1 MLPLNTIPSDAR
13 RTHIGR
19 ALPNI
24 PHSRGFLCVM
34 ERERIELSIPCVQNK
49 CLPIWPPPQN
59 KTAYEILSSHRRC
72 FICYQIL
79 LEFSTSPMN
88 IRILRR
94 MIMFRLDISSN
105 LRIPCKAGIRAHGNK
120 PSHGA
125 DIGYAVI
132 LPNALH
138 DHLPFQI
145 IFS

>member
-1 MLPLNTIPSDAR
+1 
-13 RTHIGR
+13 
-19 ALPNI
+19 
-24 PHSRGFLCVM
+24 
-34 ERERIELSIPCVQNK
+34 
-49 CLPIWPPPQN
+49 
-59 KTAYEILSSHRRC
+59 
-72 FICYQIL
+72 
-79 LEFSTSPMN
+79 MN

-132 LPNALH
+132 LPDALH

-145 IFS
+145 IFSDDFSSVQVKLDLRLTASMLPLIVLWGE